1 MTNSELG
8 CSVSLNVSVMRTG
21 IYLLLGGMPMPVL
34 ETEDP
39 NVSLFW
45 PSVVLAACNQRLM
58 CYFRLIF
65 I

>member
-39 NVSLFW
+39 NVSLF
-45 PSVVLAACNQRLM
+45 
-58 CYFRLIF
+58 
-65 I
+65 